1 MWAASV
7 KDFLEELDLGWALQK
22 GRIWSTGIPGEGR
35 HSAVEWR
42 PAEWGGVWLNRERA
56 AILRFRLNYLWNVSL
71 QNRRKFSL
79 IQSALSKRI
88 CGLQS
93 YHFCLYSF
101 ENLWEWSVLTSRVT
115 RLLSLWHSE
124 ELSAE
129 AYPGSPSDHPQ
140 AHRGHAQ
147 DAFCWA
153 KADTRRWAT
162 WGRNWKGAKYLRW
175 VYFSF
180 GRAQEDKQ
188 RHWALC
194 CTLTIIMWKMKHS
207 HLNWCISCICLTGLK
222 QLLSAKVSTTNSRK
236 KHPCAFCLWQPR
248 LNAGIQQG
256 KYWCI
261 SSRLWNLL
269 LKLLVHM
276 TAVRLFWPK
285 NRTQNY
291 FCRF

>member
-1 MWAASV
+1 MT
-7 KDFLEELDLGWALQK
+7 E
-22 GRIWSTGIPGEGR
+22 
-35 HSAVEWR
+35 
-42 PAEWGGVWLNRERA
+42 LNREWA
-56 AILRFRLNYLWNVSL
+56 AILRFRLNYLWNVSF
-71 QNRRKFSL
+71 QNHRKFSL
-79 IQSALSKRI
+79 ISSALSKRI

-115 RLLSLWHSE
+115 RLLSLRHSE

-129 AYPGSPSDHPQ
+129 AHPGSPSDHPQ

-153 KADTRRWAT
+153 RADIRHWAT
-162 WGRNWKGAKYLRW
+162 WGRNWKWARYLRW
-175 VYFSF
+175 VCFFLWKGAGGQAASLSSVLYANNHNVENEALPFKLVHF
-180 GRAQEDKQ
+180 MHLFDKPEAVTVCQ
-188 RHWALC
+188 GFHY
-194 CTLTIIMWKMKHS
+194 KF
-207 HLNWCISCICLTGLK
+207 
-222 QLLSAKVSTTNSRK
+222 K
-236 KHPCAFCLWQPR
+236 KKYPCAFCLWQPR

-261 SSRLWNLL
+261 ASRLWNLL
-269 LKLLVHM
+269 LKLLVDM

-291 FCRF
+291 FCRFC